1 MRPRA
6 SSSGSE
12 TVREPRAA
20 VTRSP
25 RSPRGSGSPREPVGK
40 TEVAPQA
47 ARETRKEARNWPHRG
62 WKRRRA
68 GSGARNPTDPRR
80 RRSPGRRPS
89 PPGAPVSS
97 EAAPA
102 KACPLAGGDARTARG
117 AKGRGR
123 RHPPSL
129 EAEPETR

>member
-6 SSSGSE
+6 SISGSE

-47 ARETRKEARNWPHRG
+47 AQETRKEARNWPHRG

-80 RRSPGRRPS
+80 RRSPGRRLS
-89 PPGAPVSS
+89 PPGARVSS

-102 KACPLAGGDARTARG
+102 KACPLAGGDRTDGAGCEGERKETPALPRG
-117 AKGRGR
+117 
-123 RHPPSL
+123 
-129 EAEPETR
+129 